1 MWALKM
7 KPLPRERWETVFDR
21 RDIWGDLH
29 AIYTS
34 SITEESKNF
43 YKEKGY
49 EEAQNAEE
57 QVGRDC
63 VPNRRILFGG
73 YDVRRDILDG
83 RIGIRITT
91 LLRKKELDLLK
102 RTEVI

>member
-1 MWALKM
+1 MI
-7 KPLPRERWETVFDR
+7 EGIFEVT
-21 RDIWGDLH
+21 
-29 AIYTS
+29 YTRF
-34 SITEESKNF
+34 THRLLRKNPKIF
-43 YKEKGY
+43 IKEKGY

-83 RIGIRITT
+83 RIGIRIAT